1 MPISA
6 KRALGATR
14 AALDHREEAQH
25 KPLTDEFLPNIRR
38 IPGVGGAADLGRLSI
53 HPILTMRGRAHVVT
67 LIIGLIGPLSWR

>member
-25 KPLTDEFLPNIRR
+25 KPLRDEFLANIRR
-38 IPGVGGAADLGRLSI
+38 IRWGSGRLGPAEHSSDTDDAW
-53 HPILTMRGRAHVVT
+53 PGLMWVT
-67 LIIGLIGPLSWR
+67 LIIGLIGPLPWR